1 VSAAALLSASA
12 SVTGG
17 AGCGSSPATDRCYQQ
32 QKRDA
37 CRPLCRQGKARA
49 CRVLA
54 DSRYRNGPDQDHDA
68 AYRWFRA
75 GCALRD
81 TLRRASWST
90 RPRPKTVRY
99 AIARS
104 CALAGHLHE
113 HPPPENKRKSGAKTG
128 SKADSEPQPGKPAQ
142 RAPRKRDLAM
152 AVVFYRHACRL
163 GYPSSCVELGSA
175 FLHGRGAPKDL
186 SAAWRH
192 YSRACSLGKD
202 DGCKIAPIVVRRSR
216 SEVK

>member
-1 VSAAALLSASA
+1 VSAAALLSASVSA
-12 SVTGG
+12 TSG
-17 AGCGSSPATDRCYQQ
+17 AGCGSGPAPDRCYQQ
-32 QKRDA
+32 QERSA
-37 CRPLCRQGKARA
+37 CRTLCRQGKARA

-81 TLRRASWST
+81 TLRRATWST
-90 RPRPKTVRY
+90 APRPKTVRY

-104 CALAGHLHE
+104 CAIAGHLHE
-113 HPPPENKRKSGAKTG
+113 HPPPAKKRKSGAKAG
-128 SKADSEPQPGKPAQ
+128 AKADPDPRPGKPAK

-163 GYPSSCVELGSA
+163 GYASACVDLGSA
-175 FLHGRGAPKDL
+175 FMHGRGAPKNS

-202 DGCKIAPIVVRRSR
+202 HGCQIAPILVRRSR
-216 SEVK
+216 SAVR